1 MKINRNYCTSKSG
14 GQADFSPGFSLEL
27 GREKSPLITLG
38 RRPGLQE
45 RGKSLER
52 SHQLLF
58 SPFCF
63 MESLILSFNETL
75 LTVSFKH
82 GATKGATFP
91 AQAGDCVL
99 EPGGCGTGFPG
110 GSD

>member
-1 MKINRNYCTSKSG
+1 
-14 GQADFSPGFSLEL
+14 
-27 GREKSPLITLG
+27 
-38 RRPGLQE
+38 
-45 RGKSLER
+45 
-52 SHQLLF
+52 
-58 SPFCF
+58 

-91 AQAGDCVL
+91 AQAGDCIL

>member
-1 MKINRNYCTSKSG
+1 MSKPG
-14 GQADFSPGFSLEL
+14 GQADFPPGFSLEL
-27 GREKSPLITLG
+27 SREKSPLITLG

-45 RGKSLER
+45 TGKSLER

-82 GATKGATFP
+82 GATKGTTFP
-91 AQAGDCVL
+91 AEAGDCVL

>member
-1 MKINRNYCTSKSG
+1 MSKPG

-27 GREKSPLITLG
+27 SREKSPLITLG

-45 RGKSLER
+45 TGKSLER

-82 GATKGATFP
+82 GATKGTTFP
-91 AQAGDCVL
+91 AEAGDCVL